1 MTEPARAESDL
12 DIEAARAALVPR
24 MRKGDLTAFE
34 EFFRLGGV
42 EVGTMEWTK
51 PPA

>member
-12 DIEAARAALVPR
+12 DVEAAREALLPR

-34 EFFRLGGV
+34 EFFALGGIPMRFV
-42 EVGTMEWTK
+42 DAEA
-51 PPA
+51 PR